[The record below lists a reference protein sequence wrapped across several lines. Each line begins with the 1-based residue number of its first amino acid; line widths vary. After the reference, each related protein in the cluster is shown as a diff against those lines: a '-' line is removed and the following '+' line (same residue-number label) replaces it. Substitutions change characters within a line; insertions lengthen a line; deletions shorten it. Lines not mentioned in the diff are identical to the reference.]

1 MDMQK
6 TIIAVAAVAALVLA
20 ALFMIESDGGGE
32 PDATG
37 EPATVT
43 PSE

>member
-1 MDMQK
+1 MDTQK
-6 TIIAVAAVAALVLA
+6 TVIAIAAVAALVLA

-37 EPATVT
+37 DPATIM